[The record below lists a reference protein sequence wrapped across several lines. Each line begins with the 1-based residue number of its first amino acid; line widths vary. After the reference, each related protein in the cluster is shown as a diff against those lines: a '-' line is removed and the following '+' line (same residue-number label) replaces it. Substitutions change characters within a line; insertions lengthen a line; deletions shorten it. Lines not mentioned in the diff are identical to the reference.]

1 MLFLSIY
8 VCFDI
13 GATIRIGW
21 EIHCLPYVEFFTKQL
36 ADLGKARDIYY
47 LQINLNWHKCQPKL
61 FFLGRGNLEGL
72 IYCPYKFGRIF
83 LNRQVA
89 IGFFKTS
96 FWLFLT
102 KHLILG
108 IQPAWSQEKSNMTI
122 HRFYTIGENISPKL
136 SPSCVTD
143 LSALPPGFIC
153 IFSVKNVWNYP
164 C

>member
-122 HRFYTIGENISPKL
+122 YLIYAIEKSISPKF
-136 SPSCVTD
+136 SPCCLTISRHC
-143 LSALPPGFIC
+143 LRAFLHL
-153 IFSVKNVWNYP
+153 FSKNRLE
-164 C
+164 